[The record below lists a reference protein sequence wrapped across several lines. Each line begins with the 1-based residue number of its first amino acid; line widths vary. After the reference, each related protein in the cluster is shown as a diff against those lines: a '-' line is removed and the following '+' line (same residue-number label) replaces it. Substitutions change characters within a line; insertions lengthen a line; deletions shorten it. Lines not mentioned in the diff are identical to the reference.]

1 MNRKQKYQAIRR
13 MVSLGNFTANEYP
26 SRRAFDKAISE
37 GRVCGN
43 YEGPRVRINSNDPY
57 KDYQFMSR
65 GFYNRVLGGEG
76 AE

>member
-1 MNRKQKYQAIRR
+1 MNRKQKYQSIRG
-13 MVSLGNFTANEYP
+13 MVSMGNFTANEYP
-26 SRRAFDKAISE
+26 SRREFDKAISE

-65 GFYNRVLGGEG
+65 EFYNRFFCGE
-76 AE
+76 ETE